1 MSIAALSLSLAPSGA
16 MERIQRIG
24 RFGRILA
31 LSAIVLAVAGT
42 AWVWTDASL
51 VERTARTQ
59 LGLGDRPFTLS
70 TRTWL
75 LAFVLSLIPIGLF
88 IYGMANV
95 AGLFG
100 CFANGRV
107 FVTRNAAY
115 IARIGWTF
123 VAMGL
128 VAFPLRPLIEFA
140 LTLDNAPGQRS
151 ISIALSLEMLAHG
164 VIGAGLLAIATV
176 LREAVRLH
184 DENQQFV

>member
-1 MSIAALSLSLAPSGA
+1 MPIASSSLPLAPSA
-16 MERIQRIG
+16 AIERIQRIG
-24 RFGRILA
+24 RLGRILA
-31 LSAIVLAVAGT
+31 VSAIVLAVAGT

-51 VERTARTQ
+51 VEKTARTQ
-59 LGLGDRPFTLS
+59 LGLGDRPFTLT

-75 LAFVLSLIPIGLF
+75 LAFVLSFVPIGLF

-107 FVTRNAAY
+107 FVTRNASY
-115 IARIGWTF
+115 LARIGWTF
-123 VAMGL
+123 IAMGL
-128 VAFPLRPLIEFA
+128 AAIPLRPLIDLA
-140 LTLDNAPGQRS
+140 LTLDNEPGPRS
-151 ISIALSLEMLAHG
+151 VSLALDLEMLAHG

-176 LREAVRLH
+176 VREAVRLH

>member
-1 MSIAALSLSLAPSGA
+1 MSIPLSVPSSASSAA
-16 MERIQRIG
+16 MRRIQRIG
-24 RFGRILA
+24 RLGRFLA
-31 LSAIVLAVAGT
+31 LGAIVLAVAGT
-42 AWVWTDASL
+42 AWVWTDATL
-51 VERTARTQ
+51 VERTARAQ
-59 LGLGDRPFTLS
+59 LGLGDRPFTL
-70 TRTWL
+70 TPRTWL

-88 IYGMANV
+88 IYAMANV

-100 CFANGRV
+100 CFASGRV

-128 VAFPLRPLIEFA
+128 VAFPLRPLIELA

-151 ISIALSLEMLAHG
+151 VSIALSLEMLANG
-164 VIGAGLLAIATV
+164 VTGAGLLAIATV